1 MNPIS
6 LNEAKKKVSK
16 YMNLDTI
23 INDILRA

>member
-6 LNEAKKKVSK
+6 LNEGKVSLPK
-16 YMNLDTI
+16 YHNLELI